1 MTIIRLFVIISSK
14 VIICG
19 IFGYG
24 GRDLSEKNKKLF
36 DEYEF
41 DAFVMAVVPI
51 KYGSKIYSK
60 IMKTNDEFIVPFRP
74 IEVIKRG
81 CEYYASSYE
90 GRKEGTKNLIGVTHK
105 SPIVIEPVQSIY
117 IFPTASPNQQ
127 HCYWISH
134 EHVLLYQR
142 IDKKHTEVVFSNK
155 QVIEVPISY
164 RSFENQ
170 MLRTALLRTKMEQ
183 RSNLSWNTTLF
194 TETRYSE
201 VEALEQRSQYDVF
214 SKQPILSQ
222 RSSSKRL
229 NK

>member
-1 MTIIRLFVIISSK
+1 M
-14 VIICG
+14 
-19 IFGYG
+19 
-24 GRDLSEKNKKLF
+24 
-36 DEYEF
+36 
-41 DAFVMAVVPI
+41 
-51 KYGSKIYSK
+51 
-60 IMKTNDEFIVPFRP
+60 
-74 IEVIKRG
+74 
-81 CEYYASSYE
+81 
-90 GRKEGTKNLIGVTHK
+90 
-105 SPIVIEPVQSIY
+105 
-117 IFPTASPNQQ
+117 
-127 HCYWISH
+127 
-134 EHVLLYQR
+134 LYQR